1 MLFDLI
7 LQPQLLPPEG
17 RFPAAQGSSKE
28 AGSTSVAQQV
38 IANEKLVSLIKT
50 IPYMRYTQLPRSRKT
65 KEKEL
70 MDYRMSSLIYFGN
83 DQVMT

>member
-7 LQPQLLPPEG
+7 LQSQLLPPEEK
-17 RFPAAQGSSKE
+17 FPSAHGSSKE
-28 AGSTSVAQQV
+28 VGSTFLAQQV

-50 IPYMRYTQLPRSRKT
+50 IPYMRYTQLPRSMKT

-70 MDYRMSSLIYFGN
+70 MDYCMSSLIYFGN